1 MVSSMFESMP
11 SDKTS
16 KISTQHKEASTEQRE
31 ESLVDQQREA
41 STETA
46 SPHGAKSND
55 SGDSETA
62 SNNSGHVKVA
72 TTAALAGISYD
83 FGQSNITKTRIG
95 SIENYAHYFF
105 QRIWLSSWRGVRPE
119 ALSE

>member
-1 MVSSMFESMP
+1 MVSSVFESMP

-55 SGDSETA
+55 SGHSETA

-72 TTAALAGISYD
+72 TAAALAGISYD

-95 SIENYAHYFF
+95 SIENYAHYF
-105 QRIWLSSWRGVRPE
+105 SKGYG
-119 ALSE
+119 